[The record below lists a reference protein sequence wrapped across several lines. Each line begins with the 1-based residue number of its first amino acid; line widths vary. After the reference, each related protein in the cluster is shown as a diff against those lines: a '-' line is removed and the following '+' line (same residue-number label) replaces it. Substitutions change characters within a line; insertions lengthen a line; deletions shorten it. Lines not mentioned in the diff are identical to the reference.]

1 MTSPNN
7 STTGSAASSPKSS
20 FPSKPLNLAKTI
32 RWLLENN
39 LVNNNQFELVEKPGQ
54 SNHDEQE
61 QTVDAPAPSESGV
74 LGEAPDPAVM
84 ASWSSLADFRSRCAN
99 EAEFEEFCAFL
110 EDRLRGELLTGAL
123 DPASK
128 KGQFF
133 MTLFPSLAATPGGG
147 WSH

>member
-20 FPSKPLNLAKTI
+20 APSKPLNLAKTI

-39 LVNNNQFELVEKPGQ
+39 LVNNNQLELVEKPGKAK
-54 SNHDEQE
+54 NDEQE
-61 QTVDAPAPSESGV
+61 QAEDAPAPPESEV
-74 LGEAPDPAVM
+74 MGEAPDPAVM

-110 EDRLRGELLTGAL
+110 EDRLRDELLTGAL

-128 KGQFF
+128 NG
-133 MTLFPSLAATPGGG
+133 
-147 WSH
+147 